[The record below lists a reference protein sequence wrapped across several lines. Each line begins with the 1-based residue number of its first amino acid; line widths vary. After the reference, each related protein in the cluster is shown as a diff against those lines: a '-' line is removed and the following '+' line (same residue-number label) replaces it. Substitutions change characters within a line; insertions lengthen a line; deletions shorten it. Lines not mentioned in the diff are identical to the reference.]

1 MKKPFFVLI
10 TLLFVDCILW
20 SQNHPDSL
28 KNQVVDFGGYFTL
41 TLPPG
46 YYAKQEPALHA
57 KSWDIKGGD
66 LPLIVYL
73 TSNPTINPNILVN
86 MPTDTNRYEIT
97 HFVFMGGKWAELAVV
112 KPGKFGANTGV
123 QFMNVCDNQILSIST
138 WSCDPTYTSQAINII
153 KTIKFKK

>member
-1 MKKPFFVLI
+1 MKKLFFASIALLLIDCVLR
-10 TLLFVDCILW
+10 
-20 SQNHPDSL
+20 SQNLPDSS
-28 KNQVVDFGGYFTL
+28 KKQVVDFGGYFTL

-46 YYAKQEPALHA
+46 YYAKQEPALNA
-57 KSWDIKGGD
+57 KSWDIKGGGF
-66 LPLIVYL
+66 PLMIYL
-73 TSNPTINPNILVN
+73 TGSPNILVN

-123 QFMNVCDNQILSIST
+123 RFMNVCGNQILSIST
-138 WSCDPTYTSQAINII
+138 WSCDPIYTSQAINII